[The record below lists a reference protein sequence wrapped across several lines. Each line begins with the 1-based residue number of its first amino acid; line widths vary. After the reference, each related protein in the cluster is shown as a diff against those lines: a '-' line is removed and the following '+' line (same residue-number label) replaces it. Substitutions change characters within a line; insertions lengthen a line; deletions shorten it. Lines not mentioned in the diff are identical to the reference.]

1 MQFSHEAEMCVCQA
15 SFEKEAHALALCELI
30 ALVTMHAGQ
39 QPDRELRRAPR
50 INLGMGQCPICAKSF
65 RLDVLS
71 EHADLCASR
80 IEAKRPAAPRGPTA
94 GRGRGSGERKRAG
107 VAASLGSDAKRPAT
121 AAARRWLSDAPI
133 FTIESVLIDEFEFR
147 CQAFS
152 VQGVARG
159 APAPSVRLTMAAAGA
174 PSDRTSEAVGSTGG
188 NGGKGGAREGV
199 VARDGGTREGGT
211 AAKER
216 LGPFVRGRPSGP
228 AAGTAV
234 DGAAAAA
241 TATAAAA
248 PPTAVLSRAA
258 VEEANLEKEASAF
271 LEELRT
277 TFAAPEA
284 VRQEYLFMAM
294 LIAFED
300 GVLDTI
306 EVMEQAAQLLD
317 GHPALL
323 RSFSRLLPEGFRIE
337 TLQPELCAY
346 HACYGPE
353 PLSPALA
360 ESLAHGFLRRVLR
373 RFASAPGTLLELHA
387 ILTSATSPE
396 PTAPSA
402 TPEPAVNKM
411 ATLKVLPTPAVPSP
425 WGAALYE
432 RLAPL
437 FATEPALRQEFF
449 QFVPP
454 SCHPNHHV
462 HVTSRVA
469 VAGGPASSDEG

>member
-1 MQFSHEAEMCVCQA
+1 MHNFRMKSARVQVLRKRPS
-15 SFEKEAHALALCELI
+15 HALAQSGLL

-107 VAASLGSDAKRPAT
+107 VAASSGSDAKRPAT

-199 VARDGGTREGGT
+199 VAREGGTREGGT
-211 AAKER
+211 TAKER

-228 AAGTAV
+228 VAGTAV

-248 PPTAVLSRAA
+248 PPAALLSRAA
-258 VEEANLEKEASAF
+258 LEEANLEKEASAF

-300 GVLDTI
+300 GALDTI

-323 RSFSRLLPEGFRIE
+323 RSFNRLLPEGFRIE

-373 RFASAPGTLLELHA
+373 RFANDPGTLLELHA

-402 TPEPAVNKM
+402 TPEPAVTKM
-411 ATLKVLPTPAVPSP
+411 ATLKALSTPAVPSP
-425 WGAALYE
+425 WGAALYG

>member
-1 MQFSHEAEMCVCQA
+1 
-15 SFEKEAHALALCELI
+15 
-30 ALVTMHAGQ
+30 
-39 QPDRELRRAPR
+39 
-50 INLGMGQCPICAKSF
+50 
-65 RLDVLS
+65 
-71 EHADLCASR
+71 
-80 IEAKRPAAPRGPTA
+80 
-94 GRGRGSGERKRAG
+94 
-107 VAASLGSDAKRPAT
+107 
-121 AAARRWLSDAPI
+121 
-133 FTIESVLIDEFEFR
+133 
-147 CQAFS
+147 
-152 VQGVARG
+152 
-159 APAPSVRLTMAAAGA
+159 
-174 PSDRTSEAVGSTGG
+174 
-188 NGGKGGAREGV
+188 
-199 VARDGGTREGGT
+199 
-211 AAKER
+211 
-216 LGPFVRGRPSGP
+216 
-228 AAGTAV
+228 
-234 DGAAAAA
+234 
-241 TATAAAA
+241 
-248 PPTAVLSRAA
+248 VLSRAA
-258 VEEANLEKEASAF
+258 LEEANLEKEASAF

-300 GVLDTI
+300 GALDTI

-323 RSFSRLLPEGFRIE
+323 RSFNRLLPEGFRIE

-402 TPEPAVNKM
+402 TPEPAVTKM
-411 ATLKVLPTPAVPSP
+411 ATLKALSTPAVPSP
-425 WGAALYE
+425 WGAALYG

>member
-1 MQFSHEAEMCVCQA
+1 MCVCQA

-133 FTIESVLIDEFEFR
+133 FTIETVLIDEFEFR

-241 TATAAAA
+241 AATAAAA
-248 PPTAVLSRAA
+248 PPVAVLSRAA
-258 VEEANLEKEASAF
+258 LEEANLEKEASAF

-300 GVLDTI
+300 GALDTI

-323 RSFSRLLPEGFRIE
+323 RSFNRLLPEGFRIE

-402 TPEPAVNKM
+402 TPEPAVTKM
-411 ATLKVLPTPAVPSP
+411 ATLKALSTPAVPSP

-454 SCHPNHHV
+454 SCHPSHHV

>member
-1 MQFSHEAEMCVCQA
+1 
-15 SFEKEAHALALCELI
+15 
-30 ALVTMHAGQ
+30 MHAGQ

-50 INLGMGQCPICAKSF
+50 VNLGMGQCPICAKSF

-107 VAASLGSDAKRPAT
+107 VAASSASGIDGKRPAT
-121 AAARRWLSDAPI
+121 AAARRRLSDAPI

-147 CQAFS
+147 CQAFR
-152 VQGVARG
+152 VQGGARA
-159 APAPSVRLTMAAAGA
+159 APAPGVRLTFAAAGA

-199 VARDGGTREGGT
+199 VAREGGTREGGT

-248 PPTAVLSRAA
+248 PPVAVLSRAA
-258 VEEANLEKEASAF
+258 LEEANLEKEASAF

-300 GVLDTI
+300 GALDTI
-306 EVMEQAAQLLD
+306 EVMEQAAQLLH

-323 RSFSRLLPEGFRIE
+323 RSFNRLLPEGYRIE

-360 ESLAHGFLRRVLR
+360 ETLANSFLRRVLS
-373 RFASAPGTLLELHA
+373 RFANDAGALLELHA

-425 WGAALYE
+425 WGAAVYE

-437 FATEPALRQEFF
+437 FATEPDLRQEFL

-462 HVTSRVA
+462 HVTNPVA
-469 VAGGPASSDEG
+469 VAGGPTSSDEDER

>member
-133 FTIESVLIDEFEFR
+133 FTIETVLIDEFEFR

-241 TATAAAA
+241 AATAAAA
-248 PPTAVLSRAA
+248 PPVAVLSRAA
-258 VEEANLEKEASAF
+258 LEEANLEKEASAF

-300 GVLDTI
+300 GALDTI

-323 RSFSRLLPEGFRIE
+323 RSFNRLLPEGFRIE

-402 TPEPAVNKM
+402 TPEPAVTKM
-411 ATLKVLPTPAVPSP
+411 ATLKALSTPAVPSP

-454 SCHPNHHV
+454 SCHPSHHV